1 MYPSN
6 ISELISELDNQTLV
20 EGVHV
25 DFKVFQLSVNIDVLT
40 RTMVAMANSGG
51 GVIVIG
57 IADMGT
63 KGYSLH
69 GLPNGIKRKLATNL
83 KDHIDLRTKNLE
95 WTIDYGAYG
104 EVDFAA
110 IFVNPSSRGMSFIHS
125 KGDIANRSYY
135 YRRGDKNVLI
145 RSQFRTLYKYM
156 TLDAAIASL
165 EGKSWRFYEP
175 TQWPD
180 KFESRFYCADY
191 SNLTQEPGSEQRVY
205 ATCVTR
211 TQNSEA
217 AWKVYAGKEGM
228 QSHCIQIEL
237 DLVELLHQLFASGF
251 RIYERRVDYMEEAKL
266 IHIHESSSRRH
277 AEYFSEFNFNLFLN
291 LLALKRDAYAYENE
305 VRYFAV
311 PQMPEARSLRNN
323 VAAHADLP
331 MDWSRIIK
339 RIRIDKNCSFSEL
352 VALRHSCWTSGINPS
367 IKGTN
372 LPGGLTPPV
381 AGMKQVDVTLFNID
395 DMPGRKHIVIEP

>member
-1 MYPSN
+1 MYPKN
-6 ISELISELDNQTLV
+6 ISELITELDNQTIA

-25 DFKVFQLSVNIDVLT
+25 DFKVFHLTANIDVLT
-40 RTMVAMANSGG
+40 RTMVAMSNSGG
-51 GVIVIG
+51 GVIIIG
-57 IADMGT
+57 IADYNA
-63 KGYSLH
+63 KGYSLY
-69 GLPNGIKRKLATNL
+69 GLPKGIKKKLPINL
-83 KDHIDLRTKNLE
+83 KDHIDLRAKNLE
-95 WTIDYGAYG
+95 WTIDFGAYRG
-104 EVDFAA
+104 MDFAA
-110 IFVNPSSRGMSFIHS
+110 IFVNPSSKGMCFIHS
-125 KGDIANRSYY
+125 DGDIANRSYY

-191 SNLTQEPGSEQRVY
+191 SKLVKESGSEQRVY

-228 QSHCIQIEL
+228 QSHCIQIEI
-237 DLVELLHQLFASGF
+237 DLVELLHQLFSSGF
-251 RIYERRVDYMEEAKL
+251 KIYERRVDYMEETKL
-266 IHIHESSSRRH
+266 IHIHEAASIRH
-277 AEYFSEFNFNLFLN
+277 IEYFGEFNFNLFLN
-291 LLALKRDAYAYENE
+291 LLALKRDAYTYENE
-305 VRYFAV
+305 VRYFAI
-311 PQMPEARSLRNN
+311 PQTPEVRSLGKK
-323 VAAHADLP
+323 ATYADLP
-331 MDWSRIIK
+331 MDWSKIVK

-352 VALRHSCWTSGINPS
+352 VALRHSCWSCGINPVV
-367 IKGTN
+367 KGN
-372 LPGGLTPPV
+372 ILPKGVPLSV